1 MDQQEETFLEL
12 LIRHEKERRPK
23 ILPKPVPIYE
33 HECSEIPDRIRVS
46 FSDGSTALYD
56 LHTDM
61 PAPLIVENIKIIKKW
76 KEQYVNQPAR
86 RRRRK

>member
-1 MDQQEETFLEL
+1 MMPEPAGYYDTTES
-12 LIRHEKERRPK
+12 R
-23 ILPKPVPIYE
+23 
-33 HECSEIPDRIRVS
+33 IPDRIRVS

-56 LHTDM
+56 LHTDL